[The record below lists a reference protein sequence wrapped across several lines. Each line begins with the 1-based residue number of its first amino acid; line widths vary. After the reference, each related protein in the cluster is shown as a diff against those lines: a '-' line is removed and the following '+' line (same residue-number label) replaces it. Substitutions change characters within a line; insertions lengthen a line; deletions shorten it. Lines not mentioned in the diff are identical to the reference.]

1 MTSTTGLEPTRS
13 STPVTTSGTSGTTH
27 DRPGRLR
34 RTALVATGFLACA
47 LPTVFTVNVT
57 RMLLT
62 GQYADHRF
70 HQATGQ
76 GLILFALWLVPLVGL
91 LRAGWA
97 GHRPSPALGWQHLAF
112 VATGVL
118 TAAIAPGGGAPWLVG
133 VIALTGALTWVAL
146 PKRPRLRA
154 EVQIDPV
161 LAPVALIGCAVL
173 TPYVIDQ
180 LAAQN
185 AVTGGYHAEN
195 PHLFDMAWM
204 SACLIALGIVGA
216 TLPAARH
223 LVGWLGG
230 GAFAL
235 GAAGLLF
242 GQDAGWS
249 SLVLAVGIL
258 AGLGCV
264 LGRRTRST
272 RTNR

>member
-1 MTSTTGLEPTRS
+1 MTSTIEPTPS
-13 STPVTTSGTSGTTH
+13 STPDASGTTQ

-91 LRAGWA
+91 LRAGWS
-97 GHRPSPALGWQHLAF
+97 GRRPSSALGWQHVAF
-112 VATGVL
+112 VATGIL

-133 VIALTGALTWVAL
+133 VIAITGALTWVAL
-146 PKRPRLRA
+146 PQRPRLCA
-154 EVQIDPV
+154 GLQIDPV

-185 AVTGGYHAEN
+185 AVTGGHHAHN

-230 GAFAL
+230 GVVAL

-242 GQDAGWS
+242 GQDARWS
-249 SLVLAVGIL
+249 SLVLGVGIL
-258 AGLGCV
+258 AGLAGV
-264 LGRRTRST
+264 LERRTRSAQT
-272 RTNR
+272 SR